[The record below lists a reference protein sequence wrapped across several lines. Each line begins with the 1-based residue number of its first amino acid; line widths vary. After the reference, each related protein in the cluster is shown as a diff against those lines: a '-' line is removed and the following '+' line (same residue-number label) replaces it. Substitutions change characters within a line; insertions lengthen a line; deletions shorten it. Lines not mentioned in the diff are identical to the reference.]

1 MQSSG
6 DLKLDY
12 KLFGG
17 ERGEGAAAADVQNLE
32 RQLQDTQKVRD
43 NLKRQVAELEGQ
55 VAQHR

>member
-6 DLKLDY
+6 DLKLDF

-17 ERGEGAAAADVQNLE
+17 ERGEGAAADVQNLE
-32 RQLQDTQKVRD
+32 MQLQDTQKVRD

>member
-6 DLKLDY
+6 DLKLDF

-17 ERGEGAAAADVQNLE
+17 ERGEVAAADVQNLE

-55 VAQHR
+55 VAQQR